1 MSNSDTY
8 NSYAE
13 LARRYVRGQDY
24 EISVCYR
31 ANSPVAIIAPHGGK
45 IENRT
50 SEIARSIAGEEFN
63 LYLFEGRMNNRNYH
77 SLHLTSHN
85 FDEPECLRL
94 IGLCPIVVAVHGCR
108 GATEEIL
115 LGGRDADLKRQ
126 FHKDLL
132 SDEVAVRSEG
142 HNYPAR
148 RPDNICNRGMRR
160 KGVQFELTTKFR
172 GSESEVKAIL
182 SIRKTLMEA
191 ISAI

>member
-1 MSNSDTY
+1 MSNADTF

-13 LARRYVRGQDY
+13 LAQHYVRGQDY

-50 SEIARSIAGEEFN
+50 SEIARSIAGDEFN
-63 LYLFEGRMNNRNYH
+63 LYLFEGRMKNHNYH
-77 SLHLTSHN
+77 SLHLTSHY

-94 IGLCPIVVAVHGCR
+94 IGLCSIVVAVHGCR

-115 LGGRDADLKRQ
+115 LGGRDADLKRR
-126 FHKDLL
+126 FHRDLL
-132 SDEVAVRSEG
+132 SDGVAVRSKG
-142 HNYPAR
+142 HNFPAL
-148 RPDNICNRGMRR
+148 RPDNICNRGMRK
-160 KGVQFELTTKFR
+160 KGVQFELTTEFR
-172 GSESEVKAIL
+172 GSESEAKAVL
-182 SIRKTLMEA
+182 STRKTLMEA